1 MRDLQIV
8 EMGQVVGGNGFPG
21 PSREEVERQIDQLRE
36 FLEEQERRNALPPY
50 A

>member
-21 PSREEVERQIDQLRE
+21 PSREEVERQVQELRE
-36 FLEEQERRNALPPY
+36 FLEDQARRNGVVQH
-50 A
+50 

>member
-21 PSREEVERQIDQLRE
+21 PSREEVERQIQQLRD
-36 FLEEQERRNALPPY
+36 FLDEQARRNAIIQQ
-50 A
+50 